1 MHTFVLA
8 IQMVVLNTRVN
19 AGARPLAIVSSLL
32 YCVLFRNSR
41 LQGDASLQMLFAV
54 VAPRGRS
61 RRGVGLAITATAAS
75 QFPCRCASVSRTEHR
90 QS

>member
-61 RRGVGLAITATAAS
+61 RRGVGW
-75 QFPCRCASVSRTEHR
+75 
-90 QS
+90 QSPPPRLVRSLVDAPQ